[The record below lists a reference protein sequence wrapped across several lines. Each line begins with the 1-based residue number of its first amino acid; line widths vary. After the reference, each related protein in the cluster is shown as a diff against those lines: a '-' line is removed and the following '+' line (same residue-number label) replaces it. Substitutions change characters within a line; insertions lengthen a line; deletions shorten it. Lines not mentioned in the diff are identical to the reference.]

1 MKLRI
6 TNIKQPISEGD
17 ELLASRIAN
26 LLGLETKQVVSAR
39 ITRRALDARKKQD
52 VHFLLTVIAE
62 VEEAA
67 AKRLLA
73 RANPHVE
80 AYTEE
85 QETELVTGTES
96 LRGRVVVVG
105 LGPAGLF
112 AACQL
117 AKHGYAPLVLERG
130 DAIKQR
136 AASVER
142 YWATGELDEESNV
155 MFGEGGAGTFSDGKL
170 TSRSKDARGELV
182 LRTLVRFG
190 APEEI
195 SYAAKPH
202 IGTDRLRGVVAAM
215 RREIERLGGE
225 VRFRARLIGVEQ
237 KDGKITHAI
246 VTSPS
251 GTERVETSAVLL
263 AIGQGARDT
272 YQMLFDLG
280 VAMAPKPFAVGVRVE
295 HPQSMI
301 DRAQLGELAG
311 HPRLG
316 AAEYRLTAQHGERG
330 VYTFCMCPGG
340 HVIGSASAKDEIV
353 VNGMSNF
360 ARDAEN
366 ANAAVVVQV
375 YPSDFADHPL
385 GGMQF
390 QKQMEQAAFR
400 AGGGGGVAPAST
412 LGAFLRKEKPSG
424 FGGITPS
431 YTPGVAPSDLWRV
444 LPPFVAAGI
453 AEGMKAFGRQL
464 RGFDREDAVLTGVET
479 RTSAP
484 LRILRGE
491 NMESASHAGL
501 YPVGE
506 GAGYAGGIVSAAIDG
521 LKAAEAVIARFAP
534 PTKIE

>member
-6 TNIKQPISEGD
+6 NNIKQPISEGD
-17 ELLASRIAN
+17 ELLATRISN
-26 LLGLETKQVVSAR
+26 LLGLEVTQVSSAR

-52 VHFLLTVIAE
+52 VHFLLAVVAE
-62 VEEAA
+62 VEDAA

-73 RANPHVE
+73 RENPHVE
-80 AYTEE
+80 AYTEPPE
-85 QETELVTGTES
+85 GTLPVGTEA

-112 AACQL
+112 AAYQL
-117 AKHGYAPLVLERG
+117 AKYGYAPLVLERG
-130 DAIKQR
+130 DAIEQR
-136 AASVER
+136 ARCVER
-142 YWATGELDEESNV
+142 YWVTGELDENSNV

-170 TSRSKDARGELV
+170 TSRSKDARGEQV
-182 LRTLVRFG
+182 LRTLIRLG

-195 SYAAKPH
+195 GYAAKPH
-202 IGTDRLRGVVAAM
+202 IGTDRLRDVVSAM
-215 RREIERLGGE
+215 RKEIEQLGGE
-225 VRFRARLIGVEQ
+225 VRFRATLTRLEQ
-237 KDGKITHAI
+237 KDGRFARAVFT
-246 VTSPS
+246 TPN
-251 GTERVETSAVLL
+251 GTETIECAALLL

-272 YQMLFDLG
+272 YQMLYDAG
-280 VAMAPKPFAVGVRVE
+280 IAMTAKPFAVGVRVE

-340 HVIGSASAKDEIV
+340 SVIASASAKDEIV
-353 VNGMSNF
+353 VNGMSDF
-360 ARDAEN
+360 ARDAQN
-366 ANAAVVVQV
+366 ANSAVVVQV
-375 YPSDFADHPL
+375 YPADFGSDALD
-385 GGMQF
+385 GMRF
-390 QKQMEQAAFR
+390 QKKMEQAAFA
-400 AGGGGGVAPAST
+400 AGGGNGVAPAST
-412 LGAFLRKEKPSG
+412 LGAFLRREKPRG
-424 FGGITPS
+424 FG
-431 YTPGVAPSDLWRV
+431 GVAPSYRPGVASCDLWNV

-453 AEGMKAFGRQL
+453 AEGAKAFGRQL

-484 LRILRGE
+484 LRLLRGE
-491 NMESASHAGL
+491 NMESASCAGL

-521 LKAAEAVIARFAP
+521 LKAAEAVIEKFAP
-534 PTKIE
+534 PMKTI

>member
-17 ELLASRIAN
+17 ELLTTRIAN
-26 LLGLETKQVVSAR
+26 LLGLEKQQVASAR

-52 VHFLLTVIAE
+52 VHFLLSAVAE
-62 VEEAA
+62 VEESAA
-67 AKRLLA
+67 VRLLA
-73 RANPHVE
+73 RANTHVE
-80 AYTEE
+80 AYVEE
-85 QETELVTGTES
+85 RENEISTGKEI
-96 LRGRVVVVG
+96 LRGRVIVVG

-112 AACQL
+112 AAYQL

-136 AASVER
+136 ANCVER

-170 TSRSKDARGELV
+170 TSRSKDVRGELV
-182 LRTLVRFG
+182 LHTLMRFG

-195 SYAAKPH
+195 SYVAKPH

-225 VRFRARLIGVEQ
+225 VRFRARLTGLEQ
-237 KDGKITHAI
+237 KDGRVTHAI
-246 VTSPS
+246 VKMSN
-251 GTERVETSAVLL
+251 GTERVECAALL
-263 AIGQGARDT
+263 LTIGQGARDT
-272 YQMLFDLG
+272 YQMLLDAG
-280 VAMAPKPFAVGVRVE
+280 IAMAPKPFAVGVRVE
-295 HPQSMI
+295 HPQGMI
-301 DRAQLGELAG
+301 DCAQLGELAG

-316 AAEYRLTAQHGERG
+316 AAEYRLTAQQGERG
-330 VYTFCMCPGG
+330 IYTFCMCPGG
-340 HVIGSASAKDEIV
+340 SVIASASAKDEIV
-353 VNGMSNF
+353 VNGMSDF

-375 YPSDFADHPL
+375 YPTDFADHPL

-400 AGGGGGVAPAST
+400 AGGGDGIAPAST
-412 LGAFLRKEKPSG
+412 LGAFLRKETPRG
-424 FGGITPS
+424 FGGIKPS
-431 YTPGVAPSDLWRV
+431 YRPGVASCDLWRV

-453 AEGMKAFGRQL
+453 SEGLKAFGRQL
-464 RGFDREDAVLTGVET
+464 RGFDRDDAVLTGVET

-491 NMESASHAGL
+491 NLESASCAGL
-501 YPVGE
+501 YPAGE

-521 LKAAEAVIARFAP
+521 LRTAEAVITRFMP
-534 PTKIE
+534 PTKMG

>member
-6 TNIKQPISEGD
+6 QNIKQPISEGD
-17 ELLASRIAN
+17 ELLPRRIAN
-26 LLGLETKQVVSAR
+26 LLGIEEQQVKSAR
-39 ITRRALDARKKQD
+39 LTRRALDARKKQD
-52 VHFLLTVIAE
+52 VHFLLSAVAE
-62 VEEAA
+62 VEDGA
-67 AKRLLA
+67 AKRLLS

-80 AYTEE
+80 AYIEE
-85 QETELVTGTES
+85 QPQEIEYGAEP
-96 LRGRVVVVG
+96 LRGRVIVAG

-112 AACQL
+112 AAYQL
-117 AKHGYAPLVLERG
+117 AKSGYAPLVLERG

-136 AASVER
+136 AQCVER
-142 YWATGELDEESNV
+142 YWATGELDENSNV

-182 LRTLVRFG
+182 LHTLVRFG

-195 SYAAKPH
+195 AFAAKPH
-202 IGTDRLRGVVAAM
+202 IGTDRLRGVVAGM

-225 VRFRARLIGVEQ
+225 VRFRATLTGLRVNSGRV
-237 KDGKITHAI
+237 THAVI
-246 VTSPS
+246 ADANGKESI
-251 GTERVETSAVLL
+251 ECAALLL
-263 AIGQGARDT
+263 ATGQGARDT
-272 YQMLFDLG
+272 YQWLFDQG
-280 VAMAPKPFAVGVRVE
+280 IAMSPKPFAVGVRVE

-311 HPRLG
+311 NPRLG

-340 HVIGSASAKDEIV
+340 SVIGSASAADEIV
-353 VNGMSNF
+353 VNGMSDY
-360 ARDAEN
+360 ARNAEN

-375 YPSDFADHPL
+375 YPSDFEGDAL
-385 GGMQF
+385 GGMRF
-390 QKQMEQAAFR
+390 QKRMEQAAFR
-400 AGGGGGVAPAST
+400 AGGGSGAAPAST
-412 LGAFLRKEKPSG
+412 LGAFLRKETPRG
-424 FGGITPS
+424 FGGVTPS
-431 YTPGVAPSDLWRV
+431 YRPGVAGYDLWRM
-444 LPPFVAAGI
+444 LPPFVGAGI

-491 NMESASHAGL
+491 NMESVSHAGL

-521 LKAAEAVIARFAP
+521 LKAAEAVIRRFAP
-534 PTKIE
+534 PTRDI

>member
-6 TNIKQPISEGD
+6 SNIKQPISEGD
-17 ELLASRIAN
+17 ELLTRRIAN
-26 LLGLETKQVVSAR
+26 LLGLETAQVLSAR

-52 VHFLLTVIAE
+52 VHFLLTTVAE
-62 VEEAA
+62 IEDAA

-73 RANPHVE
+73 RENPHIE
-80 AYTEE
+80 AFAEE
-85 QETELVTGTES
+85 QERELVAGTEP
-96 LRGRVVVVG
+96 LRGRVIVAG

-112 AACQL
+112 AAYQL
-117 AKHGYAPLVLERG
+117 ARHGYAPLVLERG
-130 DAIKQR
+130 DAAEER
-136 AASVER
+136 AKRVER
-142 YWATGELDEESNV
+142 YWATGELDESSNV

-182 LRTLVRFG
+182 LQTLVRFG

-195 SYAAKPH
+195 TYAAKPH
-202 IGTDRLRGVVAAM
+202 IGTDRLRSVVLAM

-225 VRFRARLIGVEQ
+225 VRFRATLTGLTQ
-237 KDGKITHAI
+237 MDGKIATAL
-246 VTSPS
+246 VTQ
-251 GTERVETSAVLL
+251 GNAKEYIDCAALLL
-263 AIGQGARDT
+263 ATGQGARDT
-272 YQMLFDLG
+272 YQMLFDAG
-280 VAMAPKPFAVGVRVE
+280 IAMSPKPFAVGVRVE

-340 HVIGSASAKDEIV
+340 RVIASASASDEIV
-353 VNGMSNF
+353 VNGMSDY
-360 ARDAEN
+360 ARNAEN

-375 YPSDFADHPL
+375 YPTDFEGDAL
-385 GGMQF
+385 GGMRF
-390 QKQMEQAAFR
+390 QKKMEQAAFR
-400 AGGGGGVAPAST
+400 AGGGDGAAPAST
-412 LGAFLRKEKPSG
+412 VGAFLRKETPRG

-431 YTPGVAPSDLWRV
+431 YQPGVTASDLWRV
-444 LPPFVAAGI
+444 LPPFVAQGI

-464 RGFDREDAVLTGVET
+464 RGFDREDAVFTGVET

-491 NMESASHAGL
+491 NMESASCAGL
-501 YPVGE
+501 FPVGE

-521 LKAAEAVIARFAP
+521 LKAAEAVIQSFAP
-534 PTKIE
+534 PKREL

>member
-26 LLGLETKQVVSAR
+26 LLGLEKPQVTGAR

-52 VHFLLTVIAE
+52 VHFLLSTVAE
-62 VEEAA
+62 VEDAA

-73 RANPHVE
+73 RENPHVE
-80 AYTEE
+80 AYVEE
-85 QETELVTGTES
+85 KEKELVSGAES
-96 LRGRVVVVG
+96 LRGRVIVVG

-112 AACQL
+112 AAYQL
-117 AKHGYAPLVLERG
+117 ARNGFAPLVLERG

-136 AASVER
+136 AASVEH

-170 TSRSKDARGELV
+170 TSRSKDARGDLV
-182 LRTLVRFG
+182 LRTLIRFG

-195 SYAAKPH
+195 GYAAKPH

-225 VRFRARLIGVEQ
+225 VRFRATLSGIEQ
-237 KDGKITHAI
+237 KDGKVTHAI
-246 VTSPS
+246 INTSA
-251 GTERVETSAVLL
+251 GNEKVEAAAVLL

-272 YQMLFDLG
+272 YQMLFDAG

-340 HVIGSASAKDEIV
+340 SVIGSASAKDEVV

-360 ARDAEN
+360 ARNAEN

-375 YPSDFADHPL
+375 YPTDFADHPL
-385 GGMQF
+385 GGMRF
-390 QKQMEQAAFR
+390 QKEMEQAAFR
-400 AGGGGGVAPAST
+400 AGGGGGIAPATT
-412 LGAFLRKEKPSG
+412 LGAFLRKETPRG
-424 FGGITPS
+424 FGGVTPS
-431 YTPGVAPSDLWRV
+431 YQPGVASSDLWRV
-444 LPPFVAAGI
+444 LPPFVAAGV

-521 LKAAEAVIARFAP
+521 LKAAEAVITRFAP
-534 PTKIE
+534 PGKTV

>member
-17 ELLASRIAN
+17 ELLAFRIAN

-52 VHFLLTVIAE
+52 VHFMLTVIAE

-85 QETELVTGTES
+85 QETELATGTES

-112 AACQL
+112 AAYQL

-215 RREIERLGGE
+215 RREIEQLGGE
-225 VRFRARLIGVEQ
+225 VRFRARLTGVEQ

-246 VTSPS
+246 VTSPN
-251 GTERVETSAVLL
+251 GTERVETAALLL

-272 YQMLFDLG
+272 YQMLFDMG

-340 HVIGSASAKDEIV
+340 NVIGSASAKDEIV

-375 YPSDFADHPL
+375 YPTDFADHPL

-424 FGGITPS
+424 FGGVTPS

-491 NMESASHAGL
+491 NMESASCAGL

-534 PTKIE
+534 PTKMK

>member
-17 ELLASRIAN
+17 ELLSSRIAN
-26 LLGLETKQVVSAR
+26 LLGLEKQQLTSVR
-39 ITRRALDARKKQD
+39 IMRRALDARKKQD
-52 VHFLLTVIAE
+52 VHFLLSVVAE
-62 VEEAA
+62 VEEAS

-80 AYTEE
+80 AYEE
-85 QETELVTGTES
+85 RQEQPLQTGAES
-96 LRGRVVVVG
+96 LRGRVIVAG

-112 AACQL
+112 AAYQL
-117 AKHGYAPLVLERG
+117 AKHGYQPLVLERG
-130 DAIKQR
+130 DAVEQR
-136 AASVER
+136 AERVER

-182 LRTLVRFG
+182 LRTLIRFG

-195 SYAAKPH
+195 GYAAKPH
-202 IGTDRLRGVVAAM
+202 IGTDRLRGVVSSM
-215 RREIERLGGE
+215 RKEIERMGGE
-225 VRFRARLIGVEQ
+225 VRFRATLAGVEQ
-237 KDGKITHAI
+237 KDGSVTHALI
-246 VTSPS
+246 KTNHGV
-251 GTERVETSAVLL
+251 ERVECAALL
-263 AIGQGARDT
+263 VAIGQGARDT
-272 YQMLFDLG
+272 YQMLFDAG

-295 HPQSMI
+295 HPQDMI
-301 DRAQLGELAG
+301 NRAQLGELAG

-340 HVIGSASAKDEIV
+340 SVIASASAKDEIV
-353 VNGMSNF
+353 VNGMSDF
-360 ARDAEN
+360 ARDANN

-390 QKQMEQAAFR
+390 QKKMEQDAFR
-400 AGGGGGVAPAST
+400 AGGGDGVAPATT
-412 LGAFLRKEKPSG
+412 LGAFLRKEQPRG
-424 FGGITPS
+424 FGGVTPS
-431 YTPGVAPSDLWRV
+431 YRPGVVSCDLWRV
-444 LPPFVAAGI
+444 LPPFVSAGV

-484 LRILRGE
+484 LRMLRGE
-491 NMESASHAGL
+491 NMESVSCAGL

-521 LKAAEAVIARFAP
+521 LKAAETVIARYAP
-534 PTKIE
+534 INNMV

>member
-6 TNIKQPISEGD
+6 NNIKQPISEGD
-17 ELLASRIAN
+17 ESLPYRIAN
-26 LLGLETKQVVSAR
+26 LLGLEAMQVSSAR

-52 VHFLLTVIAE
+52 VHFLLSSVAE
-62 VEEAA
+62 VEDAA

-73 RANPHVE
+73 RENPHVE
-80 AYTEE
+80 AYTEQLE
-85 QETELVTGTES
+85 GTLPVGTEA

-112 AACQL
+112 AAHQL
-117 AKHGYAPLVLERG
+117 AKYGYAPLVLERG
-130 DAIKQR
+130 DAIEQR
-136 AASVER
+136 AHCVEH
-142 YWATGELDEESNV
+142 YWNTGELDENSNV

-170 TSRSKDARGELV
+170 TSRSKDARGEQV
-182 LRTLVRFG
+182 LCTLIRFG

-195 SYAAKPH
+195 GYAAKPH
-202 IGTDRLRGVVAAM
+202 IGTDRLRGVVSAM
-215 RREIERLGGE
+215 RKEIEQLGGE
-225 VRFRARLIGVEQ
+225 VRFRATLTALKQ
-237 KDGKITHAI
+237 KEGKLACATF
-246 VTSPS
+246 TTPN
-251 GTERVETSAVLL
+251 GTETIECAALLL

-272 YQMLFDLG
+272 YQMLYDAGL
-280 VAMAPKPFAVGVRVE
+280 AMAPKPFAVGVRVE

-301 DRAQLGELAG
+301 DRVQLGELAG

-340 HVIGSASAKDEIV
+340 SVIASASAKDEIV
-353 VNGMSNF
+353 VNGMSDF
-360 ARDAEN
+360 ARNAQN
-366 ANAAVVVQV
+366 ANSAVVVQV
-375 YPSDFADHPL
+375 YPADF
-385 GGMQF
+385 GGGALDGMRF
-390 QKQMEQAAFR
+390 QKTMEQVAVA

-412 LGAFLRKEKPSG
+412 LGAFLRREKPRG
-424 FGGITPS
+424 FG
-431 YTPGVAPSDLWRV
+431 GVAPSYRPGVASCDLWNV
-444 LPPFVAAGI
+444 LPPFVSAGI

-484 LRILRGE
+484 LRLLRGE
-491 NMESASHAGL
+491 NMESASCAGL

-521 LKAAEAVIARFAP
+521 LKAAEAVIGKFASP
-534 PTKIE
+534 MKTV

>member
-1 MKLRI
+1 MKLRVN
-6 TNIKQPISEGD
+6 NIKQPISEGD
-17 ELLASRIAN
+17 ELLPNRIAN
-26 LLGLETKQVVSAR
+26 LLGLEAGQVSSAR

-52 VHFLLTVIAE
+52 VHFLLSAVAE
-62 VEEAA
+62 VENAA
-67 AKRLLA
+67 AKRLLV
-73 RANPHVE
+73 RENSHVE
-80 AYTEE
+80 TYSEPTQAAMS
-85 QETELVTGTES
+85 VGTEA

-112 AACQL
+112 AAYQL

-130 DAIKQR
+130 DAIQQR
-136 AASVER
+136 ARCVEQ
-142 YWATGELDEESNV
+142 YWATGELDENSNV

-182 LRTLVRFG
+182 LSTLIRFG

-195 SYAAKPH
+195 GFAAKPH
-202 IGTDRLRGVVAAM
+202 IGTDRLRGVVSSM
-215 RREIERLGGE
+215 RKEIERQGGE
-225 VRFRARLIGVEQ
+225 VRFRATLTALEQ
-237 KDGKITHAI
+237 KDGRIAR
-246 VTSPS
+246 VTFTTPS
-251 GTERVETSAVLL
+251 GAETVDCAALLL

-272 YQMLFDLG
+272 YEMLYDAG
-280 VAMAPKPFAVGVRVE
+280 IAIAPKPFALGVRVE
-295 HPQSMI
+295 HPQNMI

-340 HVIGSASAKDEIV
+340 NVIASASAKDEIV

-360 ARDAEN
+360 ARNAKN

-375 YPSDFADHPL
+375 HPNDFGNGALD
-385 GGMQF
+385 GMRF
-390 QKQMEQAAFR
+390 QKKMEQAAYA
-400 AGGGGGVAPAST
+400 AGGGDGVAPAST
-412 LGAFLRKEKPSG
+412 LGAFLRREKPRG
-424 FGGITPS
+424 FGDVQPS
-431 YTPGVAPSDLWRV
+431 YRPGVAACDLWRV

-484 LRILRGE
+484 LRLLRGD
-491 NMESASHAGL
+491 NMESASCAGL

-521 LKAAEAVIARFAP
+521 LKAAEAVIGKFAP
-534 PTKIE
+534 PKTVI

>member
-6 TNIKQPISEGD
+6 NNIKQPISEGD
-17 ELLASRIAN
+17 ESLNYRIAN
-26 LLGLETKQVVSAR
+26 LLGLEPRQVSSAR
-39 ITRRALDARKKQD
+39 VTRRALDARKKQD
-52 VHFLLTVIAE
+52 VFFLLSATAE
-62 VEEAA
+62 VEDGA
-67 AKRLLA
+67 AKRLLE
-73 RANPHVE
+73 RNNPHVE
-80 AYTEE
+80 AFIATKEA
-85 QETELVTGTES
+85 ELAPGTEH

-112 AACQL
+112 AALQL
-117 AKHGYAPLVLERG
+117 AKYGYAPLVLERG

-136 AASVER
+136 AERVEH
-142 YWATGELDEESNV
+142 YWSTGELDENSNV

-170 TSRSKDARGELV
+170 TSRSKDARGEQV
-182 LRTLVRFG
+182 LTSFVRFG

-195 SYAAKPH
+195 TATSKPH
-202 IGTDRLRGVVAAM
+202 IGTDRLRGVVSAM

-225 VRFRARLIGVEQ
+225 VRFRATLTGFVQE
-237 KDGKITHAI
+237 DGRVSRVRVA
-246 VTSPS
+246 SAS
-251 GTERVETSAVLL
+251 GTEEIDCAALVL

-272 YQMLFDLG
+272 YQMLFDSG

-316 AAEYRLTAQHGERG
+316 AAEYRLTAQSGERG

-340 HVIGSASAKDEIV
+340 NVIGSASAGDEIV

-360 ARDAEN
+360 ARNAVN

-375 YPSDFADHPL
+375 NPADFAPDAL
-385 GGMQF
+385 GGMRF
-390 QKQMEQAAFR
+390 QKEMERAAFR
-400 AGGGGGVAPAST
+400 AGGGSGAAPATT
-412 LGAFLRKEKPSG
+412 LGAFLRKETPRG
-424 FGGITPS
+424 FG
-431 YTPGVAPSDLWRV
+431 GVAPSYRPGVAACDLWRV
-444 LPPFVAAGI
+444 LPPFVATGI
-453 AEGMKAFGRQL
+453 AVGMQAFGRQL
-464 RGFDREDAVLTGVET
+464 RGFDRDDAVLTGVET

-484 LRILRGE
+484 LRILRVE
-491 NMESASHAGL
+491 SMESVSHAGL

-521 LKAAEAVIARFAP
+521 IKAAVAIISKFAP
-534 PTKIE
+534 PEKTV

>member
-6 TNIKQPISEGD
+6 SNIKQPVAEGD
-17 ELLASRIAN
+17 ELINNRIAN
-26 LLGLETKQVVSAR
+26 LVGLEADQVLNAR

-52 VHFLLTVIAE
+52 VHFLLCAVAE
-62 VEEAA
+62 VEDAA

-80 AYTEE
+80 VY
-85 QETELVTGTES
+85 QELREDELAIGTEP
-96 LRGRVVVVG
+96 LRGRVIVAG

-112 AACQL
+112 AAYQL

-136 AASVER
+136 AMRVER
-142 YWATGELDEESNV
+142 YWATGELDEDSNV

-170 TSRSKDARGELV
+170 TSRSKDARGDLV
-182 LRTLVRFG
+182 LRTLARFG

-195 SYAAKPH
+195 LSAAKPH

-225 VRFRARLIGVEQ
+225 VRFRATLIGLEQ
-237 KDGKITHAI
+237 ADGRIARARFT
-246 VTSPS
+246 TPD
-251 GTERVETSAVLL
+251 GTESVACASLLL

-272 YQMLFDLG
+272 YQMLFDAG
-280 VAMAPKPFAVGVRVE
+280 IAMAPKPFAVGVRVE
-295 HPQSMI
+295 HPQAMI

-316 AAEYRLTAQHGERG
+316 AAEYRLTAQSGERG

-340 HVIGSASAKDEIV
+340 SVIASASARDEIV
-353 VNGMSNF
+353 VNGMSDY
-360 ARDAEN
+360 ARNAEN

-375 YPSDFADHPL
+375 YPADFEGDAL
-385 GGMQF
+385 GGMRF
-390 QKQMEQAAFR
+390 QQRMERAAYQ

-412 LGAFLRKEKPSG
+412 LGAFLRKETPRG

-431 YTPGVAPSDLWRV
+431 YRPGVLGCDLWRV
-444 LPPFVAAGI
+444 LPPFVAQGI
-453 AEGMKAFGRQL
+453 AEGMQAFGRQL

-491 NMESASHAGL
+491 NMESASCAGL

-534 PTKIE
+534 PEKAV

>member
-6 TNIKQPISEGD
+6 NNIKQPISEGD
-17 ELLASRIAN
+17 ELLNQRIAN
-26 LLGLETKQVVSAR
+26 LLGLEKQQVVGAR
-39 ITRRALDARKKQD
+39 VLRRALDARKKQD
-52 VHFLLTVIAE
+52 VHFLISAVAE
-62 VEEAA
+62 VEESTAR
-67 AKRLLA
+67 RLLS
-73 RANPHVE
+73 RANSHVE
-80 AYTEE
+80 AYEAPREIEITS
-85 QETELVTGTES
+85 GTES

-112 AACQL
+112 AALEL
-117 AKHGYAPLVLERG
+117 AKRGYAPLVIERG

-136 AASVER
+136 AEQVER
-142 YWATGELDEESNV
+142 YWSTGELDENSNV

-170 TSRSKDARGELV
+170 TSRSKDARGDLV
-182 LRTLVRFG
+182 LRTFVRFG

-195 SYAAKPH
+195 TAVSKPH

-225 VRFRARLIGVEQ
+225 VRFRATLTGLTIHDNRVSQ
-237 KDGKITHAI
+237 ITI
-246 VTSPS
+246 LSRS
-251 GTERVETSAVLL
+251 GTETIDCAALVL

-272 YQMLFDLG
+272 YQMLYDTG
-280 VAMAPKPFAVGVRVE
+280 IAMSPKPFAVGVRVE

-316 AAEYRLTAQHGERG
+316 AAEYRLTAQSGARG

-340 HVIGSASAKDEIV
+340 NVIASASASDEVV

-360 ARDAEN
+360 ARNAEN

-375 YPSDFADHPL
+375 YPDDFESDAL
-385 GGMQF
+385 GGMRF
-390 QKQMEQAAFR
+390 QKQMEQAAFL
-400 AGGGGGVAPAST
+400 AGGGSGAAPAST
-412 LGAFLRKEKPSG
+412 LGAFLRKETPRG
-424 FGGITPS
+424 FGGVTPS
-431 YTPGVAPSDLWRV
+431 YRPGVACCDLWSV
-444 LPPFVAAGI
+444 LPPFVAQGV
-453 AEGMKAFGRQL
+453 AEGMRAFGRQL

-484 LRILRGE
+484 LRVLRGE
-491 NMESASHAGL
+491 NMESASCAGL
-501 YPVGE
+501 YPIGE

-521 LKAAEAVIARFAP
+521 IKAAEAVISRFAP
-534 PTKIE
+534 PQKTI